1 MVFGFVFCSWI
12 SAEEDHKTSKEVDE
26 GWLNF
31 YSEHGEKNPAYGLRN
46 ECCVTSCVSTPR
58 NCRVLPSSKR
68 VKEYSVF
75 HTSIRK
81 CYGVL

>member
-31 YSEHGEKNPAYGLRN
+31 YSKHGEKK
-46 ECCVTSCVSTPR
+46 SCIW
-58 NCRVLPSSKR
+58 
-68 VKEYSVF
+68 VK
-75 HTSIRK
+75 K
-81 CYGVL
+81 WMLCYQLCINTAELQGVAFQQES